1 MSPVSGEWADEGTG
15 ACSLPASHTLPEGI
29 MIARSKQAGL
39 VLGLSLS
46 PLAKQSLDL
55 IHELRDVFELP
66 VHGRET
72 HIRDLI
78 ELVELGH
85 DLLAHHATRDLG
97 LAPLLDTLLDA
108 VRDGLQRRHADGT
121 FLTGLF
127 QAGQHF
133 GPVEG
138 LPPPVFFDDHGEN
151 FLNPLVGG
159 EPPLATQA
167 LPAPAD
173 GLAFFRHPRVHDLVF
188 NVATKRASHRRPPSP
203 YRYSAK
209 IGNFPHKARMRER
222 TRRCT
227 VWSCGCDRTLAM
239 ASAISSISFARMPR
253 VVTIGVPSRMP
264 LAMAGGLSSNGIAF
278 LLTVMPASSSA
289 ASASLPVIPLDF
301 ATSTSIRWV
310 SVPPDTIRKPRFW
323 RPFAR
328 ALAFAKTC
336 CWYFLKPGESA
347 SFRATALAAM
357 TCINGPPWRP
367 GKTALSSAFAYS
379 ALHITIPPRGPRNV
393 LWVVVVT
400 KSA

>member
-1 MSPVSGEWADEGTG
+1 M
-15 ACSLPASHTLPEGI
+15 I
-29 MIARSKQAGL
+29 IAR
-39 VLGLSLS
+39 LGLSLS

-55 IHELRDVFELP
+55 IHKLRDVFELP
-66 VHGRET
+66 VHGREAD
-72 HIRDLI
+72 IRDLI

-85 DLLAHHATRDLG
+85 DLFAHNTARDLG

-108 VRDGLQRRHADGT
+108 VRDDLQRRHADRA
-121 FLTGLF
+121 FLTGFL
-127 QAGQHF
+127 QAGQHL

-138 LPPPVFFDDHGEN
+138 LSPPVFLDDHGEH
-151 FLNPLVGG
+151 FVDPLIGG
-159 EPPLATQA
+159 EPPLAPQA

-188 NVATKRASHRRPPSP
+188 NVATKRASHRRPPFP
-203 YRYSAK
+203 YRYALK
-209 IGNFPHKARMRER
+209 TGNFPHKARMRER
-222 TRRCT
+222 TRRRT
-227 VWSCGCDRTLAM
+227 VWSCGFDRTLSM
-239 ASAISSISFARMPR
+239 ASAISSISFSRMPR

-264 LAMAGGLSSNGIAF
+264 LAMAGGFSPNGIAF

-289 ASASLPVIPLDF
+289 ASASLPVIPF
-301 ATSTSIRWV
+301 VVTPTSIRGV
-310 SVPPDTIRKPRFW
+310 SVPPDTTRRPRLW
-323 RPFAR
+323 RRVAR
-328 ALAFAKTC
+328 ALAFATTC

-367 GKTALSSAFAYS
+367 GKTALSSALAYS
-379 ALHITIPPRGPRNV
+379 ALHSTMPPRGPRSV